1 MKLIENIKKKLFTEL
16 TILEQRRIEDF
27 NITRCKVFGTIRP
40 RIFVDGII
48 NLDAHVEIYNG
59 NKKIYEKDYKKEE
72 KEISIIKRISLLKP
86 SITLIVSHDNK
97 VLIKYNVNNSLIR
110 KILKKIYTICK
121 LTYRAIRLLW
131 RKHHFIVPP
140 KMWAY
145 YLGKLKEKLQW
156 EESSIAFLNP
166 FDIEEYNE
174 WIVKHEIHDEVKKL
188 DYNPKISIIVPV
200 YNAPINYLEE
210 CIDSVI
216 DQNYENWELCIADD
230 KSTDPEVKKTLEK
243 YKKNILKVFGT
254 DNLLV
259 GDQADERQKKMLAG
273 RRISGKY
280 QFEDGTIFTYTGEY
294 EHKLLE
300 FLDKVMG
307 FNGDDIVTPG
317 PMFKYTYKGEE
328 HTWITDVLI
337 VPYNLVIDVKD
348 GGSNPNKRSMP
359 EYRAKQDAKEKMITD
374 LGTYSYLRLTNNQ
387 FEQLIE
393 VLYQLKI
400 SMIDDNDENRD
411 VVISIN
417 EMAHTIQESIKDLK
431 KELGGI

>member
-1 MKLIENIKKKLFTEL
+1 MKKNERKIKCPFCPFRTTRDRMVTHIERVHPDMIPEGFTAARVLFNYINHKTHGTCVVCKRPTPWDEK
-16 TILEQRRIEDF
+16 
-27 NITRCKVFGTIRP
+27 TRKYKRLCGR
-40 RIFVDGII
+40 
-48 NLDAHVEIYNG
+48 ESC
-59 NKKIYEKDYKKEE
+59 KKIL
-72 KEISIIKRISLLKP
+72 R
-86 SITLIVSHDNK
+86 
-97 VLIKYNVNNSLIR
+97 
-110 KILKKIYTICK
+110 
-121 LTYRAIRLLW
+121 
-131 RKHHFIVPP
+131 
-140 KMWAY
+140 
-145 YLGKLKEKLQW
+145 
-156 EESSIAFLNP
+156 
-166 FDIEEYNE
+166 
-174 WIVKHEIHDEVKKL
+174 
-188 DYNPKISIIVPV
+188 
-200 YNAPINYLEE
+200 
-210 CIDSVI
+210 
-216 DQNYENWELCIADD
+216 
-230 KSTDPEVKKTLEK
+230 EK

-259 GDQADERQKKMLAG
+259 GDQAEERQKKMLAG

-280 QFEDGTIFTYTGEY
+280 QFEDGAIFTYTGEY

-348 GGSNPNKRSMP
+348 GGSNPNRRSMP